1 MTRGS
6 VSASILAILL
16 LPRCAAAQVPAALT
30 LREAVARA
38 VEANRAV
45 LASRTARAISL
56 AERQAAGQRP
66 NPELGVEAERET
78 PHWAFSGTLPIE
90 IAGKRQRRLDVAE
103 AGIAVADAEAARTTA
118 DVRSDVRRA
127 YFMAVAAVRRIEVA
141 RELETIATRARD
153 AAQERFQAG
162 AAPRLEALQ
171 SQLALSLAQNDAATA
186 QGELA
191 AARAELN
198 ALLAYPLEAAPTLE
212 DPLEA
217 GPAPTLQEATQLA
230 LDGNAELQVLQKQID
245 EGRARVALAQSM
257 RHPDPSVSGTFVYDS
272 PPDFTYG
279 WRLGANIA
287 IPILTTGRAD
297 VAVAQANL
305 NRAIADRDARQAQIT
320 GAVASAVARA
330 ASARQAVLRYQ
341 NEILPA
347 SLQVE
352 QMADESYRAG
362 QTGLPALI
370 QMIQAARQVRLNAL
384 QAGLD
389 YQVALA
395 DLERAIGTALK

>member
-1 MTRGS
+1 VTR
-6 VSASILAILL
+6 ASGATIILILL
-16 LPRCAAAQVPAALT
+16 LASGAASQAPASLS
-30 LREAVARA
+30 LRDAMARA
-38 VEANRAV
+38 VEANRSV
-45 LASRTARAISL
+45 LAARTARGIGL
-56 AERQAAGQRP
+56 AERGAASQRP
-66 NPELGVEAERET
+66 NPEVGVEAERET

-90 IAGKRQRRLDVAE
+90 IAGKRQRRIDVAN
-103 AGIAVADAEAARTTA
+103 ASLAVADAEAARTVA

-127 YFMAVAAVRRIEVA
+127 YYEVVAAARRIDVA

-153 AAQERFQAG
+153 AAQERFQTG

-171 SQLALSLAQNDAATA
+171 SQLALSLAQNDATAA

-198 ALLAYPLEAAPTLE
+198 ALLAYPLDSAPSLN

-217 GPAPTLQEATQLA
+217 GPSPTLQEATQLA
-230 LDGNAELQVLQKQID
+230 LDSNTELQVLQKQVD
-245 EGRARVALAQSM
+245 EGRARVALAQAM
-257 RHPDPSVSGTFVYDS
+257 RRPDPSVTGSFVYDNK
-272 PPDFTYG
+272 PDFTYG
-279 WRLGANIA
+279 WRFGAAIA
-287 IPILTTGRAD
+287 LPILTTGRAD
-297 VAVAQANL
+297 VAVAEANL
-305 NRAIADRDARQAQIT
+305 NKAVADREARQAQIT
-320 GAVASAVARA
+320 GAVASAVSRA

-352 QMADESYRAG
+352 QMADESYRSG
-362 QTGLPALI
+362 QTGLPALL
-370 QMIQAARQVRLNAL
+370 QTIQAARQVRLNAL

-395 DLERAIGTALK
+395 DLERAIGTELK

>member
-1 MTRGS
+1 MHERS
-6 VSASILAILL
+6 RRIA
-16 LPRCAAAQVPAALT
+16 RCS
-30 LREAVARA
+30 RRAR
-38 VEANRAV
+38 
-45 LASRTARAISL
+45 ARAISL

-141 RELETIATRARD
+141 QELETIATRARD

-198 ALLAYPLEAAPTLE
+198 ALLAYPLEAAPTLQ
-212 DPLEA
+212 DSLEA

>member
-1 MTRGS
+1 VTR
-6 VSASILAILL
+6 ASGATIILILVFASG
-16 LPRCAAAQVPAALT
+16 AASQAPASLS
-30 LREAVARA
+30 LRDAMARA
-38 VEANRAV
+38 VEANRSVQA
-45 LASRTARAISL
+45 ARTARAIGL
-56 AERQAAGQRP
+56 AERGAAGQRP

-90 IAGKRQRRLDVAE
+90 VAGKRQRRIDVAN
-103 AGIAVADAEAARTTA
+103 ASVAVADAEAARTVA

-127 YFMAVAAVRRIEVA
+127 YYEVVAAARRIDVA

-171 SQLALSLAQNDAATA
+171 SQLALAQVQNDATAA
-186 QGELA
+186 QGELT

-198 ALLAYPLEAAPTLE
+198 ALLAYPLDSSPSLD

-230 LDGNAELQVLQKQID
+230 IDSNTELQVMQKQID
-245 EGRARVALAQSM
+245 ESRARVALAQAM
-257 RHPDPSVSGTFVYDS
+257 RRPDPSVTGSFVYDNK
-272 PPDFTYG
+272 PDFTYG
-279 WRLGANIA
+279 WRFGAAIA
-287 IPILTTGRAD
+287 LPILTTGRAD
-297 VAVAQANL
+297 VAVAEANL
-305 NRAIADRDARQAQIT
+305 NKTVADRDARQAQIT

-352 QMADESYRAG
+352 QMADESYRSG
-362 QTGLPALI
+362 QTGLPALL
-370 QMIQAARQVRLNAL
+370 QTIQAARQVRLNAL

-389 YQVALA
+389 YQIALA
-395 DLERAIGTALK
+395 DLERAIGSELK